1 MITDFGKELR
11 ILRIERNENISIMA
25 KKLNISISYLSAIES
40 GLRPIPSDL
49 VEKIVKN
56 YNLNKER
63 RNLLREKEAISS
75 TKIDINL
82 DQVSNEQ
89 RKFIFALSRK
99 LKDLSDEDC
108 LLILEKINEWI
119 NTLSTN

>member
-11 ILRIERNENISIMA
+11 ILRIERNENISTMA

-49 VEKIVKN
+49 VEKIVEN

-108 LLILEKINEWI
+108 SLILEKIN
-119 NTLSTN
+119 